1 MLRETEGACQVI
13 HPQQPAIFA
22 RTPATLARRTELH
35 RKEMPGLSLAL
46 LARRLHRWWMGR
58 VERHCL
64 ICADVEEQC
73 ARQAQQNVAY
83 YQKQAALARS
93 AQL

>member
-1 MLRETEGACQVI
+1 MSRELESARRVI
-13 HPQQPAIFA
+13 HPQSPSPFA
-22 RTPATLARRTELH
+22 RVPAPLAPPKLRAQDG
-35 RKEMPGLSLAL
+35 MSLDL
-46 LARRLHRWWMGR
+46 LARQLRRWWLAR

-64 ICADVEEQC
+64 ICADVEERC

>member
-1 MLRETEGACQVI
+1 MSRELESAFRVV
-13 HPQQPAIFA
+13 HPQSADPYTRMPA
-22 RTPATLARRTELH
+22 PLARPEAPAQD
-35 RKEMPGLSLAL
+35 ELSLSL
-46 LARRLHRWWMGR
+46 LARQLRRWWLAR

-64 ICADVEEQC
+64 ICADVEERC